1 MTTWNDWI
9 SDKLLHA
16 LGWTLVHSI
25 WQLLLVAGVLWLA
38 LKLAR
43 KASPALTYGMA
54 VAALLLSFVATLAT
68 FLYLW
73 TRPEGILILTGDP
86 VISSPSMDWEGFLAQ
101 VIFWTE
107 QNLSL
112 LVNFWF
118 FGAILFLFRLFVQ
131 LTEVRNLR
139 KNSQSFENLEIQT
152 LTDRLVNSLGIRR
165 KIEIRTTERAHSPV
179 TFGVLTP
186 VILLPAA
193 LIFQLSPAH
202 LEAVIA
208 HELAHVRRNDYLSN
222 LLLSTL
228 EVLFFFH
235 PCYWWMSQTVKELRE
250 NAADELALKAGI
262 SSTDLANALA
272 EVLQFASQ
280 YPPEL
285 SLAAGKKRNPTL
297 LRIKRMLGYPT
308 ENYPQTPLISI
319 PMVLTLLLCAGLVA
333 SAPQDPAPMR
343 ASFEQNSELSGLV
356 YLQDTIRKSGMD
368 SARTMLVQSNQEM
381 DLTLTLDDGKTYL
394 IKGGKLIHGGDTVLL
409 SPKAKAALEKLS
421 SIQMKGE
428 GLPPMAP
435 MPPMPA
441 MAPMPSMPGM
451 NPMAAMPEMPP
462 MAPMPP
468 MPEMPPM
475 VPSTYVG
482 FEVPAFSFK
491 EMEGLYIQVLEG
503 IPVQGDTTKMSKA
516 EKEKWRKSLK
526 EGSENWSKE
535 LEMREKE
542 SEMREKEFEMRKKE
556 SEMREKESEMR
567 AKEWEANWKKNEASY
582 KEKMAQWEEK
592 FQKEFAPT
600 LNQFESK
607 MKDWEKANEPRMKE
621 FESKM
626 KAWEESQGPKL
637 KEFEQKIK
645 EWELAN
651 KPRMEEFQKRME
663 VWQKEQQSRI
673 QELQMILQ
681 EELKKGKN

>member
-43 KASPALTYGMA
+43 KASPALTYGMG
-54 VAALLLSFVATLAT
+54 VGALLLSFLATLAT

-73 TRPEGILILTGDP
+73 TRPEGIPLFSSETVILSLNS
-86 VISSPSMDWEGFLAQ
+86 VNSSPFLDWEVWLAQ
-101 VIFWTE
+101 GIFWTE

-112 LVNFWF
+112 VVNFWF
-118 FGAILFLFRLFVQ
+118 FGAILFLFRLIAQ

-139 KNSQSFENLEIQT
+139 KNSHSFENLEIQS
-152 LTDRLVNSLGIRR
+152 LTDCLVSSLGIRR
-165 KIEIRTTERAHSPV
+165 KIEVRTTERAHSPV
-179 TFGVLTP
+179 TFGVMTP

-208 HELAHVRRNDYLSN
+208 HELAHVKRNDYLSN

-250 NAADELALKAGI
+250 SAADELALKAGI

-280 YPPEL
+280 HPPEL

-343 ASFEQNSELSGLV
+343 ASFEQNSERSDLV
-356 YLQDTIRKSGMD
+356 YLQDTTRKSGMD
-368 SARTMLVQSNQEM
+368 SARTLLVQSNQEM
-381 DLTLTLDDGKTYL
+381 DFTLTLDDGKTYL
-394 IKGGKLIHGGDTVLL
+394 IKEGKLIHGGDTVPL

-421 SIQMKGE
+421 SLQMKGE
-428 GLPPMAP
+428 RLPAMAPMSP
-435 MPPMPA
+435 MPPMP
-441 MAPMPSMPGM
+441 GM
-451 NPMAAMPEMPP
+451 NPLAAMPEMPP

-475 VPSTYVG
+475 APMPLAPMTGFEIPPVPMVG
-482 FEVPAFSFK
+482 FEVPVFDFMAV
-491 EMEGLYIQVLEG
+491 EGFPIQVLEG
-503 IPVQGDTTKMSKA
+503 LPVQGDTTKMSKA
-516 EKEKWRKSLK
+516 EKEKWRKSVQ
-526 EGSENWSKE
+526 ERAENW
-535 LEMREKE
+535 
-542 SEMREKEFEMRKKE
+542 KKE
-556 SEMREKESEMR
+556 AEMKVL
-567 AKEWEANWKKNEASY
+567 EWEAKWRENEAIQ

-592 FQKEFAPT
+592 FQKEFEPRRKE
-600 LNQFESK
+600 FEAK
-607 MKDWEKANEPRMKE
+607 MKEWESANQPKMEE

-626 KAWEESQGPKL
+626 KAFEER
-637 KEFEQKIK
+637 IK
-645 EWELAN
+645 QWELAN

-673 QELQMILQ
+673 QEFQLLLQ
-681 EELKKGKN
+681 EELQKGKN

>member
-1 MTTWNDWI
+1 MTNMTDLI

-25 WQLLLVAGVLWLA
+25 WQLLVVAGVLWLA
-38 LKLAR
+38 LKVAR

-54 VAALLLSFVATLAT
+54 VGALMLSSLSTLAT

-73 TRPEGILILTGDP
+73 TRPEEILSLSVDSMN
-86 VISSPSMDWEGFLAQ
+86 SSPALDWEGLLAQ
-101 VIFWTE
+101 GIFWTE

-112 LVNFWF
+112 VVNFWL
-118 FGAILFLFRLFVQ
+118 FGAILFLFRLISQFA
-131 LTEVRNLR
+131 EIRNLR
-139 KNSQSFENLEIQT
+139 KTSLPFENLEIQT
-152 LTDRLVNSLGIRR
+152 LTDRLVATLGISR
-165 KIEIRTTERAHSPV
+165 KIEIRTTGKAHSPL
-179 TFGVLTP
+179 TFGVMTP
-186 VILLPAA
+186 VILLPFA
-193 LIFQLSPAH
+193 LVFQLSPAH
-202 LEAVIA
+202 LKAVIA
-208 HELAHVRRNDYLSN
+208 HELAHVKRNDYLSN

-262 SSTDLANALA
+262 SATDLANALA

-280 YPPEL
+280 PPPEL

-343 ASFEQNSELSGLV
+343 ASFEQNSELSDLV
-356 YLQDTIRKSGMD
+356 YLQDTTRKSGMD
-368 SARTMLVQSNQEM
+368 STRTMLIQSNQEM

-428 GLPPMAP
+428 GLPAMAP

-441 MAPMPSMPGM
+441 MAPMF
-451 NPMAAMPEMPP
+451 PMDL

-468 MPEMPPM
+468 MPEMPTMALMPLAPM
-475 VPSTYVG
+475 TG
-482 FEVPAFSFK
+482 FEIPSFPL
-491 EMEGLYIQVLEG
+491 MQVEGFPIHVVEG
-503 IPVQGDTTKMSKA
+503 VFFQGDTTKMSKD
-516 EKEKWRKSLK
+516 EKEKWRKSAQDRA
-526 EGSENWSKE
+526 ENWAKE
-535 LEMREKE
+535 AEMKAKE
-542 SEMREKEFEMRKKE
+542 AEMK
-556 SEMREKESEMR
+556 
-567 AKEWEANWKKNEASY
+567 AKEWEAKWRENEA
-582 KEKMAQWEEK
+582 KNQEKIAQLEEK
-592 FQKEFAPT
+592 IQKELAPK
-600 LNQFESK
+600 LKEFEAK
-607 MKDWEKANEPRMKE
+607 MKEWEKANQPRMKE

-626 KAWEESQGPKL
+626 KAWEESQGPKW
-637 KEFEQKIK
+637 KDWEEKIK
-645 EWELAN
+645 QWELAN
-651 KPRMEEFQKRME
+651 KPRMEEFQKRMDA
-663 VWQKEQQSRI
+663 WQKEQQARI
-673 QELQMILQ
+673 QELQLILQ
-681 EELKKGKN
+681 EELKKEKN

>member
-1 MTTWNDWI
+1 MTDWI

-25 WQLLLVAGVLWLA
+25 WQLLAIAGVLWLA
-38 LKLAR
+38 LKVSR
-43 KASPALTYGMA
+43 KAPSALTYGMG
-54 VAALLLSFVATLAT
+54 VGALILSFLATLTT

-73 TRPEGILILTGDP
+73 TRPEGILVLPVDP
-86 VISSPSMDWEGFLAQ
+86 VNSSPSIDWEVWLAQ
-101 VIFWTE
+101 GIFWTE

-118 FGAILFLFRLFVQ
+118 FGVILFLFRLISQFA
-131 LTEVRNLR
+131 EIRNLR
-139 KNSQSFENLEIQT
+139 KTSLPFENLEVQT
-152 LTDRLVNSLGIRR
+152 LTDRLVVNLGMSR
-165 KIEIRTTERAHSPV
+165 KMEIRTTGRAHSPL
-179 TFGVLTP
+179 TFGVMTP

-208 HELAHVRRNDYLSN
+208 HELAHVKRNDYLSN

-280 YPPEL
+280 HPPEL

-319 PMVLTLLLCAGLVA
+319 PMVITLLLCAGLVA
-333 SAPQDPAPMR
+333 SAPQDPTPIR

-356 YLQDTIRKSGMD
+356 YLQDTTGKSGMD
-368 SARTMLVQSNQEM
+368 SARTMLVQSNKEM

-409 SPKAKAALEKLS
+409 SPKAITALEKLS

-428 GLPPMAP
+428 GLPAMAP

-441 MAPMPSMPGM
+441 MAPMF
-451 NPMAAMPEMPP
+451 PMDLMAPVPAMPP

-468 MPEMPPM
+468 MPPMPEMPPM
-475 VPSTYVG
+475 APSTYVG

-491 EMEGLYIQVLEG
+491 EVEGLYTQVLEG
-503 IPVQGDTTKMSKA
+503 IPFQGDTTKMSKA
-516 EKEKWRKSLK
+516 EKEKWRKEVK
-526 EGSENWSKE
+526 EKADNWAQE

-542 SEMREKEFEMRKKE
+542 SKMREKE

-567 AKEWEANWKKNEASY
+567 KKESDMRAKEWEANWKINEVRF
-582 KEKMAQWEEK
+582 KEKMVQFEEK
-592 FQKEFAPT
+592 IQKEFEPS
-600 LNQFESK
+600 LKEFEAK
-607 MKDWEKANEPRMKE
+607 MKEWEKANEPRMKE

-637 KEFEQKIK
+637 KAFEEKIK
-645 EWELAN
+645 QWELAN
-651 KPRMEEFQKRME
+651 QPRMEEFQKRME
-663 VWQKEQQSRI
+663 VWQKEQQARI
-673 QELQMILQ
+673 QEFQLLLQ

>member
-25 WQLLLVAGVLWLA
+25 WQLLLFAGVLWLV
-38 LKLAR
+38 LKVAR

-54 VAALLLSFVATLAT
+54 VGALLISFLATLAT

-73 TRPEGILILTGDP
+73 TRPEGILILPGDP
-86 VISSPSMDWEGFLAQ
+86 VNSSPSMDWEGFLAQ

-118 FGAILFLFRLFVQ
+118 FGAILFLFRLFAQ
-131 LTEVRNLR
+131 LTEVRNLK
-139 KNSQSFENLEIQT
+139 KNSLPFENLEIQT
-152 LTDRLVNSLGIRR
+152 LTDRLVTKLGIRR

-208 HELAHVRRNDYLSN
+208 HELAHVKRNDYLSN

-280 YPPEL
+280 HPPEL

-343 ASFEQNSELSGLV
+343 ASLEQNSELSGLV
-356 YLQDTIRKSGMD
+356 YFQDTTRKSGMD

-428 GLPPMAP
+428 RLPTLAP

-462 MAPMPP
+462 MAAMPP

-475 VPSTYVG
+475 APSTYAG

-491 EMEGLYIQVLEG
+491 EVEGLYIQGLEG
-503 IPVQGDTTKMSKA
+503 IPFQGDTTKMSKA

-526 EGSENWSKE
+526 ERSENWSKE

-542 SEMREKEFEMRKKE
+542 SEMREKESEMRK
-556 SEMREKESEMR
+556 KESEMR

-582 KEKMAQWEEK
+582 KEKMAQWENK
-592 FQKEFAPT
+592 IQKEFEPRRKE
-600 LNQFESK
+600 FEAK
-607 MKDWEKANEPRMKE
+607 MKEWESANQPRMEE

-626 KAWEESQGPKL
+626 KAFEERMKQ
-637 KEFEQKIK
+637 
-645 EWELAN
+645 WELAN

-663 VWQKEQQSRI
+663 VWQKEQQARI
-673 QELQMILQ
+673 REFQLLLQ
-681 EELKKGKN
+681 EELQKGKN

>member
-54 VAALLLSFVATLAT
+54 VAALLLSFLATLAS

-73 TRPEGILILTGDP
+73 TRPEGILILPGEP
-86 VISSPSMDWEGFLAQ
+86 VNSSPSMDWEGFLAQ

-118 FGAILFLFRLFVQ
+118 FGAILFLFRLFAQ

-179 TFGVLTP
+179 TFGVMTP

-208 HELAHVRRNDYLSN
+208 HELAHVKRNDYLSN

-250 NAADELALKAGI
+250 SAADELALKAGI

-280 YPPEL
+280 HPPEL

-343 ASFEQNSELSGLV
+343 ASFEQNSELSDLV
-356 YLQDTIRKSGMD
+356 YLQDTTRKSGMD

-428 GLPPMAP
+428 GLPSMAP
-435 MPPMPA
+435 IPPMPA
-441 MAPMPSMPGM
+441 MAPL
-451 NPMAAMPEMPP
+451 PP

-468 MPEMPPM
+468 MPSMPEMPPLAPM
-475 VPSTYVG
+475 IGFEIPPVPMVG
-482 FEVPAFSFK
+482 FEVPAFDF
-491 EMEGLYIQVLEG
+491 MAVEGFPIQVLEE

-516 EKEKWRKSLK
+516 EKEKWRKSVQ
-526 EGSENWSKE
+526 ERAENW
-535 LEMREKE
+535 
-542 SEMREKEFEMRKKE
+542 KKE
-556 SEMREKESEMR
+556 AEMMAQE
-567 AKEWEANWKKNEASY
+567 AKMKALEWEAKWRENEAIQ

-592 FQKEFAPT
+592 FQKEFEPRRKE
-600 LNQFESK
+600 FEAK
-607 MKDWEKANEPRMKE
+607 MKEWESANQPRMEE

-626 KAWEESQGPKL
+626 KAFEERMKQ
-637 KEFEQKIK
+637 
-645 EWELAN
+645 WELAN

-663 VWQKEQQSRI
+663 VWQKEQQARI
-673 QELQMILQ
+673 REFQLLLQ
-681 EELKKGKN
+681 EELQKGKN

>member
-1 MTTWNDWI
+1 MTNMTDLI

-25 WQLLLVAGVLWLA
+25 WQLLVVAGVLWLA
-38 LKLAR
+38 LKVAR

-54 VAALLLSFVATLAT
+54 VGALMLSSLSTLAT

-73 TRPEGILILTGDP
+73 TRPEEILSLSVDSMN
-86 VISSPSMDWEGFLAQ
+86 SSPALDWEGLLAQ
-101 VIFWTE
+101 GIFWTE

-112 LVNFWF
+112 VVNFWL
-118 FGAILFLFRLFVQ
+118 FGAILFLFRLISQFA
-131 LTEVRNLR
+131 EIRNLR
-139 KNSQSFENLEIQT
+139 KTSLPFENLEIQT
-152 LTDRLVNSLGIRR
+152 LTDRLVATLGISR
-165 KIEIRTTERAHSPV
+165 KIEIRTTGKAHSPL
-179 TFGVLTP
+179 TFGVMTP
-186 VILLPAA
+186 VILLPFA
-193 LIFQLSPAH
+193 LVFQLSPAH

-208 HELAHVRRNDYLSN
+208 HELAHVKRNDYLSN

-262 SSTDLANALA
+262 SATDLANALA

-280 YPPEL
+280 PPPEL

-343 ASFEQNSELSGLV
+343 ASFEQNSELSDLV
-356 YLQDTIRKSGMD
+356 YLQDTTRKSGMD
-368 SARTMLVQSNQEM
+368 STRTMLIQSNQEM

-428 GLPPMAP
+428 GLPAMAP

-441 MAPMPSMPGM
+441 MAPMF
-451 NPMAAMPEMPP
+451 PMDL
-462 MAPMPP
+462 MAPIPP
-468 MPEMPPM
+468 MPEMPTMALMPLAPM
-475 VPSTYVG
+475 TG
-482 FEVPAFSFK
+482 FEIPSFPL
-491 EMEGLYIQVLEG
+491 MQVEGFPIHVVEG
-503 IPVQGDTTKMSKA
+503 VFFQGDTTKMSKD
-516 EKEKWRKSLK
+516 EKEKWRKSAQDRA
-526 EGSENWSKE
+526 ENWAKE
-535 LEMREKE
+535 AEMKAKE
-542 SEMREKEFEMRKKE
+542 AEMK
-556 SEMREKESEMR
+556 
-567 AKEWEANWKKNEASY
+567 AKEWEAKWRENEA
-582 KEKMAQWEEK
+582 KNQEKIAQLEEK
-592 FQKEFAPT
+592 FQKELAPK
-600 LNQFESK
+600 LKEFEAK
-607 MKDWEKANEPRMKE
+607 MKEWEKANQPRMKE

-626 KAWEESQGPKL
+626 KAWEESQGPKW
-637 KEFEQKIK
+637 KDWEEKIK
-645 EWELAN
+645 QWELAN
-651 KPRMEEFQKRME
+651 KPRMEEFQKRMDA
-663 VWQKEQQSRI
+663 WQKEQQARI
-673 QELQMILQ
+673 QELQLILQ
-681 EELKKGKN
+681 EELKKEKN

>member
-9 SDKLLHA
+9 SHKLLHA

-25 WQLLLVAGVLWLA
+25 WQLLLVAGALWLA

-54 VAALLLSFVATLAT
+54 VAALLLSFLATLAT

-73 TRPEGILILTGDP
+73 TRPEGMLILPGDP
-86 VISSPSMDWEGFLAQ
+86 VNSSPSVDWEGWIAQ
-101 VIFWTE
+101 GIFWTE

-112 LVNFWF
+112 VVNFWF
-118 FGAILFLFRLFVQ
+118 FGAILFLFRLIAQ

-139 KNSQSFENLEIQT
+139 KNSQPFENLEIQT

-179 TFGVLTP
+179 TFGVMTP

-208 HELAHVRRNDYLSN
+208 HELAHVKRNDYLSN

-250 NAADELALKAGI
+250 SAADELALKAGI

-280 YPPEL
+280 HPPEL

-343 ASFEQNSELSGLV
+343 ASFEQNSERSGLV
-356 YLQDTIRKSGMD
+356 YLQDTTRKSGMD
-368 SARTMLVQSNQEM
+368 SARTMVVQSTKEM

-428 GLPPMAP
+428 GLPSMAP

-451 NPMAAMPEMPP
+451 NPMAPMPPMSEMPP
-462 MAPMPP
+462 MAPMSPMPP

-475 VPSTYVG
+475 APSTYVG

-491 EMEGLYIQVLEG
+491 EVEGLYIQVLEG
-503 IPVQGDTTKMSKA
+503 IPVQGDTTKMSKV
-516 EKEKWRKSLK
+516 EKEKWRKSVK
-526 EGSENWSKE
+526 EGAENWSKE
-535 LEMREKE
+535 
-542 SEMREKEFEMRKKE
+542 FEMK
-556 SEMREKESEMR
+556 
-567 AKEWEANWKKNEASY
+567 
-582 KEKMAQWEEK
+582 AQEWEEK

-600 LNQFESK
+600 LKEYEEK
-607 MKDWEKANEPRMKE
+607 MKEWEKANEPRMKE

-673 QELQMILQ
+673 REFQLLLQ
-681 EELKKGKN
+681 EELQKGKN

>member
-1 MTTWNDWI
+1 MTSLHDWI

-25 WQLLLVAGVLWLA
+25 WQLLLVAGALWLA

-54 VAALLLSFVATLAT
+54 VAALLLSFLATLAT

-73 TRPEGILILTGDP
+73 TRPEGMSILPGDQ
-86 VISSPSMDWEGFLAQ
+86 VNSSPSMDWEGWIAQ
-101 VIFWTE
+101 GIFWTE

-112 LVNFWF
+112 VVNFWF
-118 FGAILFLFRLFVQ
+118 FGAILFLFRLISQFA
-131 LTEVRNLR
+131 EIRNLR
-139 KNSQSFENLEIQT
+139 KTSLPFENLEIQS
-152 LTDRLVNSLGIRR
+152 LTDRLVTTLGITR
-165 KIEIRTTERAHSPV
+165 KIEIRTTGRAHSPV
-179 TFGVLTP
+179 TFGVMTP
-186 VILLPAA
+186 VILLPSA

-208 HELAHVRRNDYLSN
+208 HELAHVKRNDYLSN

-272 EVLQFASQ
+272 EVLQFVSQ
-280 YPPEL
+280 HPPEL

-319 PMVLTLLLCAGLVA
+319 PMALTLLLCAGLVA

-343 ASFEQNSELSGLV
+343 ASFEQNPEGSGLV
-356 YLQDTIRKSGMD
+356 YLQDTTIKSGMD

-421 SIQMKGE
+421 RIQMNGE
-428 GLPPMAP
+428 QMPAMAPMPPMPAMAPMFPMDLVAPMPAMAPMAP

-441 MAPMPSMPGM
+441 MAPMAP
-451 NPMAAMPEMPP
+451 MPEMPP
-462 MAPMPP
+462 MASMPLATMTGVEIPAFPM
-468 MPEMPPM
+468 EGFK
-475 VPSTYVG
+475 VLSQGLEVLGQG
-482 FEVPAFSFK
+482 FE
-491 EMEGLYIQVLEG
+491 G
-503 IPVQGDTTKMSKA
+503 ILFQSDTTKMSKA
-516 EKEKWRKSLK
+516 EKEKWRKSVK
-526 EGSENWSKE
+526 EGAENWSKE
-535 LEMREKE
+535 
-542 SEMREKEFEMRKKE
+542 FELK
-556 SEMREKESEMR
+556 
-567 AKEWEANWKKNEASY
+567 
-582 KEKMAQWEEK
+582 AQEWEEK
-592 FQKEFAPT
+592 FQKEFAPK
-600 LNQFESK
+600 LKEFEAK
-607 MKDWEKANEPRMKE
+607 MKEWEKANEPRMKE

-637 KEFEQKIK
+637 KAFEEKIK
-645 EWELAN
+645 QWELAN

-663 VWQKEQQSRI
+663 VWQKEQQSRME
-673 QELQMILQ
+673 ELQLILQ
-681 EELKKGKN
+681 EELKKDKN

>member
-1 MTTWNDWI
+1 MTNMTDLI

-25 WQLLLVAGVLWLA
+25 WQLLVVAGVLWLA
-38 LKLAR
+38 LKVAR

-54 VAALLLSFVATLAT
+54 VGALMLSSLSTLAT

-73 TRPEGILILTGDP
+73 TRPEEILSLSVDSMN
-86 VISSPSMDWEGFLAQ
+86 SSPALDWEGLLAQ
-101 VIFWTE
+101 GIFWTE

-112 LVNFWF
+112 VVNFWL
-118 FGAILFLFRLFVQ
+118 FGAILFLFRLISQFA
-131 LTEVRNLR
+131 EIRNLR
-139 KNSQSFENLEIQT
+139 KTSLPFENLEIQT
-152 LTDRLVNSLGIRR
+152 LTDRLVATLGISR
-165 KIEIRTTERAHSPV
+165 KIEIRTTGKAHSPL
-179 TFGVLTP
+179 TFGVMTP
-186 VILLPAA
+186 VILLPFA
-193 LIFQLSPAH
+193 LVFQLSPAH

-208 HELAHVRRNDYLSN
+208 HELAHVKRNDYLSN

-262 SSTDLANALA
+262 SAADLANALA

-280 YPPEL
+280 PPPEL

-343 ASFEQNSELSGLV
+343 ASFEQNSELSDLV
-356 YLQDTIRKSGMD
+356 YLQDTTRKSGMD
-368 SARTMLVQSNQEM
+368 STRTMLIQSNQEM

-428 GLPPMAP
+428 GLPAMAP

-441 MAPMPSMPGM
+441 MAPMF
-451 NPMAAMPEMPP
+451 PMDL

-468 MPEMPPM
+468 MPEMPTMAPM
-475 VPSTYVG
+475 PLAPMTG
-482 FEVPAFSFK
+482 FEIPSFPL
-491 EMEGLYIQVLEG
+491 MQVEGFPIHVVEG
-503 IPVQGDTTKMSKA
+503 VFFQGDTTKMSKD
-516 EKEKWRKSLK
+516 EKEKWRKSAQDRA
-526 EGSENWSKE
+526 ENWAKE
-535 LEMREKE
+535 AEMKAKE
-542 SEMREKEFEMRKKE
+542 AEMK
-556 SEMREKESEMR
+556 
-567 AKEWEANWKKNEASY
+567 AKEWEAKWRENEA
-582 KEKMAQWEEK
+582 KNQEKIAQLEEK
-592 FQKEFAPT
+592 FQKELAPK
-600 LNQFESK
+600 LKEFEAK
-607 MKDWEKANEPRMKE
+607 MKEWEKANQPRMKE

-626 KAWEESQGPKL
+626 KAWEESQGPKW
-637 KEFEQKIK
+637 KDWEEKIK
-645 EWELAN
+645 QWELAN
-651 KPRMEEFQKRME
+651 KPRMEEFQKRMDA
-663 VWQKEQQSRI
+663 WQKEQQARI
-673 QELQMILQ
+673 QELQLILQ
-681 EELKKGKN
+681 EELKKEKN

>member
-1 MTTWNDWI
+1 MITWNAWI

-25 WQLLLVAGVLWLA
+25 WQLVLVAGVLWIA

-43 KASPALTYGMA
+43 KSPSALSYGMG
-54 VAALLLSFVATLAT
+54 VGALLISFFVTAAT
-68 FLYLW
+68 FIYVW
-73 TRPEGILILTGDP
+73 TRPEGVPLLSSEAGILSE
-86 VISSPSMDWEGFLAQ
+86 SSMNSTPSFDWEVWLAQ
-101 VIFWTE
+101 GIFWTE

-118 FGAILFLFRLFVQ
+118 FGAVLFLFRLIAQ
-131 LTEVRNLR
+131 LTEVRKLR
-139 KNSQSFENLEIQT
+139 KNSQPFENLEIQT
-152 LTDRLVNSLGIRR
+152 LTDRLVISLGIRR
-165 KIEIRTTERAHSPV
+165 KIEVRTTERAHSPV

-193 LIFQLSPAH
+193 LVFQLSPAH

-208 HELAHVRRNDYLSN
+208 HELAHVKRNDYLSN

-250 NAADELALKAGI
+250 NASDELALKAGI
-262 SSTDLANALA
+262 SSTNLANALA
-272 EVLQFASQ
+272 EVLQFASHH
-280 YPPEL
+280 PPEL

-356 YLQDTIRKSGMD
+356 YLQDTTGKSGMD
-368 SARTMLVQSNQEM
+368 SARTMLIQSNQDM

-409 SPKAKAALEKLS
+409 SPKAKAALKKLS
-421 SIQMKGE
+421 SLQMKGE
-428 GLPPMAP
+428 RLPVMAP

-441 MAPMPSMPGM
+441 MAPMF
-451 NPMAAMPEMPP
+451 PMDLV
-462 MAPMPP
+462 APMPP

-475 VPSTYVG
+475 TGFEIPPVPMVG
-482 FEVPAFSFK
+482 FEIPAFDFMA
-491 EMEGLYIQVLEG
+491 MEGFPFQVLEG
-503 IPVQGDTTKMSKA
+503 IPFQGDTTKMSKA
-516 EKEKWRKSLK
+516 EKEKWRKSVK
-526 EGSENWSKE
+526 EGAENWAKE
-535 LEMREKE
+535 AEMMGQE
-542 SEMREKEFEMRKKE
+542 
-556 SEMREKESEMR
+556 
-567 AKEWEANWKKNEASY
+567 AKMKALEWEAKWKENEAIQ

-592 FQKEFAPT
+592 FQREFAPK
-600 LNQFESK
+600 LNEFESK
-607 MKDWEKANEPRMKE
+607 MKEWEEANEPRMKE

-663 VWQKEQQSRI
+663 VWQKEQQARI
-673 QELQMILQ
+673 QEFQILLQ

>member
-9 SDKLLHA
+9 SDKLFHA

-54 VAALLLSFVATLAT
+54 VAALLLSFLATFAT

-73 TRPEGILILTGDP
+73 TRPEGILILPGDQ
-86 VISSPSMDWEGFLAQ
+86 VNSSPSMDWEGFLAQ

-112 LVNFWF
+112 VVNFWF
-118 FGAILFLFRLFVQ
+118 FGAILFLFRLFAQ

-139 KNSQSFENLEIQT
+139 KNSHSFENLEIQT
-152 LTDRLVNSLGIRR
+152 LTDRLVTSLGIRR

-193 LIFQLSPAH
+193 LIFQISPAH

-208 HELAHVRRNDYLSN
+208 HELAHVKRNDYLSN

-250 NAADELALKAGI
+250 SAADELALKAGI

-280 YPPEL
+280 HSPEL

-319 PMVLTLLLCAGLVA
+319 PMVFTLLLCAGLVA

-343 ASFEQNSELSGLV
+343 ASFEQNSELSDLV
-356 YLQDTIRKSGMD
+356 YLQDTTDKSGMD

-381 DLTLTLDDGKTYL
+381 NLTLTLDDGKTYL

-428 GLPPMAP
+428 RLPTLAP

-468 MPEMPPM
+468 MAEMPPM
-475 VPSTYVG
+475 APMTGFEIPPVPMVG
-482 FEVPAFSFK
+482 FEIPAFDF
-491 EMEGLYIQVLEG
+491 MAVEGFPIQVLEV
-503 IPVQGDTTKMSKA
+503 IPFQGDTTKMSKA
-516 EKEKWRKSLK
+516 EKDKWRKSVQ
-526 EGSENWSKE
+526 ERAENW
-535 LEMREKE
+535 
-542 SEMREKEFEMRKKE
+542 KKE
-556 SEMREKESEMR
+556 AEMMAQE
-567 AKEWEANWKKNEASY
+567 AKMKALEWEAKWRENEAIQ
-582 KEKMAQWEEK
+582 KEKMAQWEEI
-592 FQKEFAPT
+592 FQKEFEPRRKE
-600 LNQFESK
+600 FEAK
-607 MKDWEKANEPRMKE
+607 MKEWESANQPRMEE

-626 KAWEESQGPKL
+626 KAFEERMKQ
-637 KEFEQKIK
+637 
-645 EWELAN
+645 WELAN

-663 VWQKEQQSRI
+663 VWQREQQSRMK
-673 QELQMILQ
+673 ELQLILQ